1 MIKRWL
7 TYGITLLLA
16 FVFYG
21 VYTGYLSLFTLAV
34 VLLFPLFSL
43 LVSLWPMHAA
53 RVFEPVLKSRCVAGN
68 RPAPLLHIRSAAP
81 FPLPRVEVEY
91 TAVNTTFGG
100 SAPER
105 KLTVYGR
112 MEAPLPLEADFAHMG
127 ILRYRYGRMRVYDL
141 SGLFFR
147 QSAAAVR
154 PRHPAAAAACA
165 PGPLPQTARRR
176 NGGQTAAP
184 QAGRRL
190 RGGA

>member
-147 QSAAAVR
+147 SLPR
-154 PRHPAAAAACA
+154 PSDRDIPAAAAACA
-165 PGPLPQTARRR
+165 AGPLPQTARRR
-176 NGGQTAAP
+176 NGRQTAAP

-190 RGGA
+190 R

>member
-68 RPAPLLHIRSAAP
+68 RPAPLLHIRPPRPSRCRGWRWNTPPSIPPSAV
-81 FPLPRVEVEY
+81 LRRS
-91 TAVNTTFGG
+91 G
-100 SAPER
+100 S
-105 KLTVYGR
+105 
-112 MEAPLPLEADFAHMG
+112 
-127 ILRYRYGRMRVYDL
+127 
-141 SGLFFR
+141 
-147 QSAAAVR
+147 
-154 PRHPAAAAACA
+154 
-165 PGPLPQTARRR
+165 
-176 NGGQTAAP
+176 
-184 QAGRRL
+184 
-190 RGGA
+190 

>member
-81 FPLPRVEVEY
+81 FPLPRV
-91 TAVNTTFGG
+91 
-100 SAPER
+100 
-105 KLTVYGR
+105 
-112 MEAPLPLEADFAHMG
+112 
-127 ILRYRYGRMRVYDL
+127 
-141 SGLFFR
+141 
-147 QSAAAVR
+147 
-154 PRHPAAAAACA
+154 
-165 PGPLPQTARRR
+165 
-176 NGGQTAAP
+176 
-184 QAGRRL
+184 
-190 RGGA
+190 

>member
-112 MEAPLPLEADFAHMG
+112 MEAPLPLEAVFALMG
-127 ILRYRYGRMRVYDL
+127 IMR
-141 SGLFFR
+141 
-147 QSAAAVR
+147 
-154 PRHPAAAAACA
+154 
-165 PGPLPQTARRR
+165 
-176 NGGQTAAP
+176 
-184 QAGRRL
+184 
-190 RGGA
+190 